1 MTMFEL
7 TLRGFNGAVDSTDQM
22 ILWVLADMTEVQIKD
37 YLSKEGLYISGGLV
51 IEVVALPDVFTSD
64 NADFVLPIQFTE
76 LKARASKLVLDNEHP
91 MDTITD
97 LRQVSVDNHGED
109 TL

>member
-37 YLSKEGLYISGGLV
+37 YLSKEGLYISGGGRFRKRKKSYAKTRRTG
-51 IEVVALPDVFTSD
+51 VA
-64 NADFVLPIQFTE
+64 A
-76 LKARASKLVLDNEHP
+76 
-91 MDTITD
+91 
-97 LRQVSVDNHGED
+97 
-109 TL
+109 